1 MNITTVTMS
10 SKTANGY
17 ASQIRPIYKS
27 HKITVRKGMF
37 FDGYEIHI
45 NEGDGYESTLRYE
58 ESAQDYLRIHSE
70 D

>member
-1 MNITTVTMS
+1 MTNTNTDTMNR
-10 SKTANGY
+10 KTANAY

-27 HKITVRKGMF
+27 HKITVRSR

-45 NEGDGYESTLRYE
+45 NEGDGYESNLRSE
-58 ESAQDYLRIHSE
+58 ESAQDYIRIHSE